1 MPHPSIY
8 KNYMHTL
15 IIWHSRA
22 NIHYCSHFDH
32 YYFIYTRMSASLEN
46 AGSLKALI
54 ANIMSYDDD
63 NIIGIL
69 ILIMI
74 ITRVKYIF
82 DDRKYLYSLLQI

>member
-1 MPHPSIY
+1 
-8 KNYMHTL
+8 
-15 IIWHSRA
+15 
-22 NIHYCSHFDH
+22 
-32 YYFIYTRMSASLEN
+32 MSASLEN